1 MSIAARH
8 PSRLLV
14 ALLAGLPVLC
24 AAGGPMPRLPR
35 DRDLPRS
42 ADSPGG
48 VTFSHAAHTGERAD
62 CTQCHP
68 RLFPMARTTLVPLG
82 SRNQHEEMTAG
93 RLCGACHNGERSFS
107 AKENCQ
113 LCHQEKH

>member
-1 MSIAARH
+1 MSIPAHR

-24 AAGGPMPRLPR
+24 AAGAQMPRLPR

-42 ADSPGG
+42 ADSPGT
-48 VTFSHAAHTGERAD
+48 VTFSHAGHTGERAD

-68 RLFPMARTTLVPLG
+68 RLFPMTRTTLTMAA
-82 SRNQHEEMTAG
+82 SRNQHEEMNAG
-93 RLCGACHNGERSFS
+93 RLCGACHNGRAAFARDDCS
-107 AKENCQ
+107 A
-113 LCHQEKH
+113 CHRTE